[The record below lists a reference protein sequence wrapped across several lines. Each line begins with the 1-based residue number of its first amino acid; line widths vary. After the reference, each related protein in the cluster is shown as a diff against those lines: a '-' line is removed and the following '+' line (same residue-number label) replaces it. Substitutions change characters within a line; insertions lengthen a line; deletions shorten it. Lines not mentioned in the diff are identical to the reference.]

1 MDDDEP
7 DFGGDGDEL
16 ENKKDTKVEA
26 TVEKSPPTS
35 GDNTSQQPLRRS
47 SSEHK
52 QMKDEPGERGKKWQP
67 RDSWE
72 DYDYDSWDEWKRDND
87 ASWEWWGNKKW
98 SNSKG
103 DSWKPAHGWHSWGGD
118 RHSSTKQG
126 GSTTRCSSKER
137 RRLQLLGEQ
146 YPDADEDTKR
156 LAAMGGSRFRRLERR
171 LVEQEEE
178 RRKAEHLQQ
187 LEQQVKQLEE
197 CNLQWHWFFQ
207 QQQQHQQQAA
217 WHAAAWQAQA
227 QAQATSVPQQGPT
240 FFPFPCPKTHNASSM
255 MCITCL
261 LLPCHSSMSMPVE
274 ICDIWLLCQLSFPD
288 QVGPR

>member
-1 MDDDEP
+1 M
-7 DFGGDGDEL
+7 
-16 ENKKDTKVEA
+16 
-26 TVEKSPPTS
+26 
-35 GDNTSQQPLRRS
+35 
-47 SSEHK
+47 
-52 QMKDEPGERGKKWQP
+52 
-67 RDSWE
+67 
-72 DYDYDSWDEWKRDND
+72 
-87 ASWEWWGNKKW
+87 WEWWGNKKW

-103 DSWKPAHGWHSWGGD
+103 DNWKPAHGWHSWGGD

-126 GSTTRCSSKER
+126 GSTTSGSSKER
-137 RRLQLLGEQ
+137 RRLQLLDEQ

-178 RRKAEHLQQ
+178 RKKAEHLQQ